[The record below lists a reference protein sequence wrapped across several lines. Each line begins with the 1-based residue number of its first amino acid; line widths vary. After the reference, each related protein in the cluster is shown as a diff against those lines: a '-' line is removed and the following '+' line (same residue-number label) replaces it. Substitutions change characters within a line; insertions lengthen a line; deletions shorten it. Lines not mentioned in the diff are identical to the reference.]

1 LRRLFFP
8 DEEEP
13 VLRRKSGGGGHK
25 GKAPREDPRELPF
38 DVNNNA
44 GAVAVMDERT
54 REEAFDLLRKMLTF
68 DPEQRSATFLFHFL
82 FLFFISFM
90 IIIVYIK

>member
-13 VLRRKSGGGGHK
+13 VLRRKSGTHK
-25 GKAPREDPRELPF
+25 GKAREDREPV
-38 DVNNNA
+38 DVNA

-54 REEAFDLLRKMLTF
+54 KEEAFDLLRKMLTF
-68 DPEQRSATFLFHFL
+68 DPEQRCAAISPSFIDIYLHTF
-82 FLFFISFM
+82 
-90 IIIVYIK
+90 IIY